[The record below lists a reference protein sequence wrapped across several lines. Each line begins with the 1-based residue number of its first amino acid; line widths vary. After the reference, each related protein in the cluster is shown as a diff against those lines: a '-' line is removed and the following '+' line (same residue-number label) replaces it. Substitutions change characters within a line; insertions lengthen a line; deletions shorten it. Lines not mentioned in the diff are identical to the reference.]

1 MRRLWWGVVALA
13 AALRLSGLG
22 HWGFVDPYF
31 AAGVRTMTGG
41 GSSFWYGAF
50 DSGGFLT
57 VDKPPL
63 AFWLQTVFC
72 WLLGFSNLALCLPQA
87 LAGVGSVWL
96 LGKLVARRS
105 GESAGLLSALALALT
120 PICVAADKTNLV
132 DSLLAFVLLC
142 AAWALFG
149 ALETGRLR
157 GLLLCAALIGVG
169 VHVKAGAAFAIV
181 PAFGLAYLSCGP
193 GDIKKR
199 IGQLVLTL
207 PVLLAVSSIWMLAVD
222 STPPEQR
229 PFIGSSKDN
238 SARYQVFVHYGV
250 RRLIGPPPSPPVPP
264 KSGLYNVQMGPLRL
278 FQRELADQLFWW
290 LPLACLGLWQLG
302 KDKKSRADVIVW
314 GGWMLVYL
322 ASFSYVRDVFHPYY
336 LPPLAIA
343 TAALVGIGAKNAPK
357 WLLGLT
363 ALWQVWL
370 LSAYPSWVLWLAPFV
385 LLGMRWPV
393 LLSLAPLAW
402 CASAAFTWC
411 NSPLVYAGPLR
422 LTTGGPDPSLIATPQ
437 LWQGKLTDADRPK
450 LLAFLKKERRGEKFL
465 LAVQSTVPAAPVI
478 LRTGEAVMALG
489 GFTGGDPILTP
500 ESLAQRV
507 RRGEVRFF
515 LLPPQNTAFGH
526 NGALME
532 WVRNHGLLVEPA
544 LWRDSGNDL
553 LLYEVLF

>member
-1 MRRLWWGVVALA
+1 V
-13 AALRLSGLG
+13 ALRLSGLG
-22 HWGFVDPYF
+22 RWGFVDPYF

-41 GSSFWYGAF
+41 GASFWYGAF

-72 WLLGFSNLALCLPQA
+72 WLLGFSNLALILPQA

-96 LGKLVARRS
+96 LGRLVARRS
-105 GESAGLLSALALALT
+105 GESAGLLSALTLALT

-157 GLLLCAALIGVG
+157 GLLLCAALIGIG
-169 VHVKAGAAFAIV
+169 VHVKAGAAFAVV
-181 PAFGLAYLSCGP
+181 PVFGLAYLISGP
-193 GDIKKR
+193 GKIKTR
-199 IGQLVLTL
+199 VAQLVLTL
-207 PVLLAVSSIWMLAVD
+207 PALLAVSSIWMLAVD

-264 KSGLYNVQMGPLRL
+264 KSGLYNVRMGPLRL

-290 LPLACLGLWQLG
+290 LPLALLGLWRLG
-302 KDKKSRADVIVW
+302 KDKDSRADALVW
-314 GGWMLVYL
+314 GGWALAYL
-322 ASFSYVRDVFHPYY
+322 ASFSFVRDVFHPYY

-343 TAALVGIGAKNAPK
+343 TAALVGIGAAQAPR
-357 WLLGLT
+357 WLFCLT
-363 ALWQVWL
+363 GLWQVWL
-370 LSAYPSWVLWLAPFV
+370 LSAYPSWALWLAPLA

-411 NSPLVYAGPLR
+411 NSPLVYAGPPR
-422 LTTGGPDPSLIATPQ
+422 LTTDGPDPALIATPQ

-450 LLAFLKKERRGEKFL
+450 LLDFLKKERRGEKFL

-500 ESLAQRV
+500 ESLAERV

-532 WVRNHGLLVEPA
+532 WVRNHGLLVDPA
-544 LWRDSGNDL
+544 LWRDPGSDL
-553 LLYEVLF
+553 LLYDVKA